1 MDTKEIVA
9 LAKLP
14 LTDAG
19 NGERL
24 QRMLGACWRYVPE
37 YQCWLQWT
45 EKGWKVRNVA
55 VLLWAI
61 AEAFRELRQEFDNLP
76 CLAYEFGDEKT
87 VCRIR
92 QWLLRIENINRLRS
106 AIRIFKELV
115 AAELVCEP
123 VAEKSCETKG
133 RNGK

>member
-24 QRMLGACWRYVPE
+24 QRMLGDDWRYVPE
-37 YQCWLQWT
+37 FQCWLQWT

-55 VLLWAI
+55 VLVWAI
-61 AEAFRELRQEFDNLP
+61 AKAFRELRQEFDHLP

-115 AAELVCEP
+115 AAELVAGTEEKEP
-123 VAEKSCETKG
+123 CGTKG
-133 RNGK
+133 RDGK

>member
-24 QRMLGACWRYVPE
+24 QRMLGDDWRYVPKF
-37 YQCWLQWT
+37 QCWLQWT

-55 VLLWAI
+55 VLVWAV
-61 AEAFRELRQEFDNLP
+61 AKAFRELRQEFDKLP
-76 CLAYEFGDEKT
+76 CLAYEIGDEKT

-115 AAELVCEP
+115 AAELVAGPEEEEP
-123 VAEKSCETKG
+123 CGTKG
-133 RNGK
+133 RDGK